1 MCHYGNFVYFC
12 AMKRAFHYLIY
23 IYKTLVVATFCLT
36 TLTACL
42 GNFEED
48 LPKPDDSPVGQP
60 GVTLTTTTIVYMAGE
75 NNLHSYFEAD
85 SLEIAQGL
93 ADIPDNA
100 RVVMFIDDTR
110 SSRICVG
117 TNKEPM
123 QTVYTYDSNITST
136 DPDEMRE
143 VLQYI
148 VGKYPAEHYGIT
160 LCSHASG
167 WVVYNDG
174 KSKVQRRSYG
184 IDNGRRDP
192 YNNIGPEMNITELAD
207 VLTQLPHFDYILFDA
222 CFMQCVEVAY
232 ELRHV
237 TDWLLGSP
245 AEIPGTGAPYN
256 EMLPFMCSAQPDVEQ
271 IARIYH
277 QYYDKGAG
285 HSTYHGVE
293 ISAIRTDKLEVLAQA
308 TRSIVAQCFGG
319 RHEAAVDNVQRFS
332 PVSDTRYTEFYDMAN
347 MVYHNATAEDYET
360 WRTAYDAAVPY
371 IFMSKEWYTSLTHI
385 HFLNVNDQ
393 AHTGCASMFTPNE
406 RYEASGWN
414 TAYHTYGWYAA
425 AGFDTTGW

>member
-1 MCHYGNFVYFC
+1 
-12 AMKRAFHYLIY
+12 MKRAFHYLIY
-23 IYKTLVVATFCLT
+23 IYKALVVATFCLT

-48 LPKPDDSPVGQP
+48 LPEPDDSPVGQP

-160 LCSHASG
+160 
-167 WVVYNDG
+167 
-174 KSKVQRRSYG
+174 
-184 IDNGRRDP
+184 
-192 YNNIGPEMNITELAD
+192 
-207 VLTQLPHFDYILFDA
+207 
-222 CFMQCVEVAY
+222 
-232 ELRHV
+232 
-237 TDWLLGSP
+237 
-245 AEIPGTGAPYN
+245 
-256 EMLPFMCSAQPDVEQ
+256 
-271 IARIYH
+271 
-277 QYYDKGAG
+277 
-285 HSTYHGVE
+285 
-293 ISAIRTDKLEVLAQA
+293 
-308 TRSIVAQCFGG
+308 
-319 RHEAAVDNVQRFS
+319 
-332 PVSDTRYTEFYDMAN
+332 
-347 MVYHNATAEDYET
+347 
-360 WRTAYDAAVPY
+360 
-371 IFMSKEWYTSLTHI
+371 
-385 HFLNVNDQ
+385 
-393 AHTGCASMFTPNE
+393 
-406 RYEASGWN
+406 
-414 TAYHTYGWYAA
+414 
-425 AGFDTTGW
+425 